1 MTNWITK
8 INGSVVQHATDVH
21 FILNG
26 QAAESAEAVGFSV
39 INYAPYQLRD
49 AADEDVE
56 TRVTTLLSG
65 VQPDDLLIV
74 QWPMWQAD
82 ARFEKIFIEKI
93 RLIPRVKVAA
103 LLWEV
108 MPWLMTDDLS
118 DGTHPEMTKLRD
130 FDLLLVGNP
139 KLAVQLRD
147 SGNIALPMLAI
158 GLIDFK
164 CQGLL
169 KAKTDFK
176 DLVFID
182 SNGNEEEMSYHGQT
196 PFIAMADGGFG
207 VVPAARSQYEAHT
220 NSLELSKY
228 LSMGLPVVIRS
239 NMAQAELVRL
249 HNLGIVLDD
258 LNAID
263 AVLADMTIM
272 DYQEKLTAVGAW
284 SEAVRSGYFVKR
296 ACLESIRILKL
307 REVDYL
313 AEI

>member
-8 INGSVVQHATDVH
+8 INGSDVQHATDVH

-93 RLIPRVKVAA
+93 RLIQRVKIAA

-118 DGTHPEMTKLRD
+118 DGTHP
-130 FDLLLVGNP
+130 
-139 KLAVQLRD
+139 
-147 SGNIALPMLAI
+147 
-158 GLIDFK
+158 
-164 CQGLL
+164 
-169 KAKTDFK
+169 
-176 DLVFID
+176 
-182 SNGNEEEMSYHGQT
+182 
-196 PFIAMADGGFG
+196 
-207 VVPAARSQYEAHT
+207 
-220 NSLELSKY
+220 
-228 LSMGLPVVIRS
+228 
-239 NMAQAELVRL
+239 
-249 HNLGIVLDD
+249 
-258 LNAID
+258 
-263 AVLADMTIM
+263 
-272 DYQEKLTAVGAW
+272 
-284 SEAVRSGYFVKR
+284 
-296 ACLESIRILKL
+296 
-307 REVDYL
+307 
-313 AEI
+313 

>member
-8 INGSVVQHATDVH
+8 INGSDVQNTTDAH
-21 FILNG
+21 FILNQ
-26 QAAESAEAVGFSV
+26 QAAESAEGVGFSV

-56 TRVTTLLSG
+56 IRVTTLLSG
-65 VQPDDLLIV
+65 VQPDDLVIV

-82 ARFEKIFIEKI
+82 ARFEKNFIEKI
-93 RLIPRVKVAA
+93 RLIPRVKIAA

-118 DGTHPEMTKLRD
+118 DGMHPEMTKLRD
-130 FDLLLVGNP
+130 FDLLLVANR
-139 KLAVQLRD
+139 KLAEQLRD
-147 SGNIALPMLAI
+147 SGGITSPILAM
-158 GLIDFK
+158 GLTDFK
-164 CQGLL
+164 CQGSLNA
-169 KAKTDFK
+169 KADFK
-176 DLVFID
+176 KLVVID
-182 SNGNEEEMSYHGQT
+182 SSYDEEQLSYHGQL
-196 PFIAMADGGFG
+196 PFTAMADGGFG

-239 NMAQAELVRL
+239 NMAQAELVRV

-263 AVLADMTIM
+263 AVLADMTMM
-272 DYQEKLTAVGAW
+272 DHQEKLTAVGSW

-307 REVDYL
+307 GEVDCL